1 MLKSNDRTSQ
11 PGWQITQYADA
22 PVHLPILS
30 VVDPALKQVTKLV
43 IADDNPHARHG
54 LRAILASHVGIEVI
68 GEASQGAEAIALV
81 TALRPDV
88 VLLDV
93 RMPNMDGLQ
102 AARTIKQRQPNI
114 KVVLLSMYA
123 DYRAE
128 AIAIGADAYLVK
140 GCPAE
145 ELVKAIVGI
154 QPQKEIGKE

>member
-11 PGWQITQYADA
+11 PSWQITQYADA
-22 PVHLPILS
+22 SAHLPVLS
-30 VVDPALKQVTKLV
+30 VVDSALKQVTKLV

-54 LRAILASHVGIEVI
+54 LRAILTSQVGIEVI
-68 GEASQGAEAIALV
+68 GEASQGAEAVALV
-81 TALRPDV
+81 IDLHPDV

-93 RMPNMDGLQ
+93 RMPNMDGIQ

-114 KVVLLSMYA
+114 KVVMLSMYA
-123 DYRAE
+123 DYRTE
-128 AIAIGADAYLVK
+128 AIDAGADAYLVK

-154 QPQKEIGKE
+154 QPRKEIGKE